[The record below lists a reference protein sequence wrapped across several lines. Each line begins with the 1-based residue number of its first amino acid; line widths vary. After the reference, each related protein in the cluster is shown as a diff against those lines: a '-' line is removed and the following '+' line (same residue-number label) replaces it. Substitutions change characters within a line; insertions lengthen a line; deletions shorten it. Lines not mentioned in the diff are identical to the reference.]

1 MSLVDVTRDV
11 QLAWTVAQA
20 LPDKEV
26 ALRDRL
32 RTHISVLAAPAE
44 AYARS
49 LPAGGHQHVLLRDIH
64 RAQTA
69 AAEGPGPTPPGEYLI
84 QLAEHVKTL
93 ARYAIAERRRHPEQ
107 RT

>member
-20 LPDKEV
+20 LPEREV

-32 RTHISVLAAPAE
+32 RAHITVLAAPAE

-49 LPAGGHQHVLLRDIH
+49 LPAGGHQHVLLRDVH
-64 RAQTA
+64 RARTA
-69 AAEGPGPTPPGEYLI
+69 ATDGPGTTPPGEYLM

-93 ARYAIAERRRHPEQ
+93 ARYALAERRRHPG
-107 RT
+107 